1 MTDETP
7 ALLARRCRPP
17 TGPAAV
23 TVLFTGG
30 AGIRPGLGR
39 ELYGAFPAF
48 RAAYDTVR
56 GALDHWLR
64 LPLAAVVFAPEGGV
78 DAALIRRSEFGQPA
92 LFAFHVAVFRLWQSW
107 GLRVGAVSGHG
118 AGEIAAAHVADALN
132 LADAARLVTARG
144 RLAPVHPAVLAGD
157 FAAALD
163 SEAAFARAAA
173 DSAVAPPRIPLVCA
187 TTGRS
192 MGPGSAPGRQPLSPG
207 YLLSEARRMSH
218 TADAVRTLVRAGFP
232 RPCPCGPDPADTR
245 PGRELRSVLGV
256 AGRMR
261 ALGREPG

>member
-1 MTDETP
+1 MTDDTP
-7 ALLARRCRPP
+7 ALVARLGRPA
-17 TGPAAV
+17 TGPEV

-30 AGIRPGLGR
+30 TGIRPGLGR
-39 ELYGAFPAF
+39 ELYGAFPVF

-92 LFAFHVAVFRLWQSW
+92 LFAYHVAVFRLWQSW
-107 GLRVGAVSGHG
+107 GLRAGAVCGHG
-118 AGEIAAAHVADALN
+118 AGEIAAAHVADALS
-132 LADAARLVTARG
+132 LTDAARLVTARG

-157 FAAALD
+157 FAATLD
-163 SEAAFARAAA
+163 SEAAFARAAEA
-173 DSAVAPPRIPLVCA
+173 SVVAPPRIPLVCA

-192 MGPGSAPGRQPLSPG
+192 VGPGPGRQPLSPG
-207 YLLSEARRMSH
+207 YLLREARRISH

-232 RPCPCGPDPADTR
+232 GPHPCGPDPADTR
-245 PGRELRSVLGV
+245 PGSELRAALGV
-256 AGRMR
+256 AGRIH

>member
-1 MTDETP
+1 MPDETP
-7 ALLARRCRPP
+7 ALVAHRCRPP
-17 TGPAAV
+17 TGPAV

-30 AGIRPGLGR
+30 SGIRPGLGR
-39 ELYGAFPAF
+39 ELYGAFPVF

-107 GLRVGAVSGHG
+107 GLRAGAVSGHG
-118 AGEIAAAHVADALN
+118 AGEIAAAHAADALS
-132 LADAARLVTARG
+132 LPDAARIVAARG
-144 RLAPVHPAVLAGD
+144 RIAPVHPAVLAGD
-157 FAAALD
+157 FAASLD
-163 SEAAFARAAA
+163 SEDAFVRAAA
-173 DSAVAPPRIPLVCA
+173 ESAVAPPRIPLVCA

-192 MGPGSAPGRQPLSPG
+192 MGAGPDRQPLSPA
-207 YLLSEARRMSH
+207 YLLREARRVSH

-232 RPCPCGPDPADTR
+232 RPHPCGPDPADTR
-245 PGRELRSVLGV
+245 PGRELRAALGV
-256 AGRMR
+256 AGRLH
-261 ALGREPG
+261 APGRQPG

>member
-157 FAAALD
+157 FAATLD

-232 RPCPCGPDPADTR
+232 RPYPCGPDPADTR
-245 PGRELRSVLGV
+245 PGRELRAVLGV

>member
-7 ALLARRCRPP
+7 ALVARRCRPP
-17 TGPAAV
+17 TGPAV

-64 LPLAAVVFAPEGGV
+64 LPLAAVVFAPEDGV

-132 LADAARLVTARG
+132 LADAARLVAARG

-173 DSAVAPPRIPLVCA
+173 DSVVAPPRIPLVCA

-192 MGPGSAPGRQPLSPG
+192 VGPGPGRQPLSPG
-207 YLLSEARRMSH
+207 YLLSEARRMSR
-218 TADAVRTLVRAGFP
+218 TTDAVRALVRAGFP
-232 RPCPCGPDPADTR
+232 RPYPCGPDPADTR
-245 PGRELRSVLGV
+245 PGRELRAALGV
-256 AGRMR
+256 AGRIH